1 MIGFQTDKNMLAW
14 ETLSIIDNYIMPL
27 SILQLQV
34 ITVLIHKNLKTCKM
48 FQIFVLNK
56 HVITN
61 VFPLIFITKWILL
74 KTKNKYAKNDGKC
87 IYKWV
92 STEKIA
98 KGCTLLCSLLKVC
111 LKRTRK
117 TQQLQLYSLKSK
129 RCLSWGLCFEYFLFP
144 NPLFLVLLVLVICH

>member
-1 MIGFQTDKNMLAW
+1 MMIGFQTGKNMLAW

-74 KTKNKYAKNDGKC
+74 KTKNKYAKNDGKY
-87 IYKWV
+87 I
-92 STEKIA
+92 
-98 KGCTLLCSLLKVC
+98 
-111 LKRTRK
+111 
-117 TQQLQLYSLKSK
+117 
-129 RCLSWGLCFEYFLFP
+129 
-144 NPLFLVLLVLVICH
+144 